1 MPQAPNIR
9 RSRDALD
16 QSIDDRCRSTHRSVI
31 KGQEMTAY
39 FDSSHSHDQADFACR
54 STSGTSNPGRGG
66 SIISQSRDQKEPR
79 VAIVHYWL
87 VGMRGGEKVVEAL
100 CQLYPQA
107 DIFTHVYVPGAMS
120 PTIRAHRVTT
130 SFIGSLP
137 RAARAYKSYL
147 PLMPM
152 ALEQLDL
159 RGYDLVISSESGPA
173 KGVIPPAGA
182 LHICYCHSPMRYV
195 WNMFHD
201 YRERSGPLTRW
212 LMPPLSH
219 YIRTWD
225 AVSANRVHDFV
236 ANSRTVAQR
245 LRSYYRR
252 DATVIHPPV
261 DTAAFAPVPPEELG
275 DYHLMVGELVR
286 YKRPEL
292 AVEAFN
298 RAGLKLIVI
307 GGGEMLDELRALA
320 GPTVQ
325 ILGSQPFAAL
335 QHHYAR
341 AKALIF
347 PGEEDF
353 GIVPL
358 EAMASGR
365 PVVAFGR
372 GGATETVID
381 GVTGTF
387 FMEQTVDALLE
398 AVDRCSRLSFSP
410 EIAVSHA
417 RQYGIDRFISEMRD
431 FIAQSF
437 EHHNQYIE

>member
-1 MPQAPNIR
+1 MKSQNIIT
-9 RSRDALD
+9 SFSSGPSHGPADVL
-16 QSIDDRCRSTHRSVI
+16 HRSHI
-31 KGQEMTAY
+31 
-39 FDSSHSHDQADFACR
+39 
-54 STSGTSNPGRGG
+54 GTPNRGPEAP
-66 SIISQSRDQKEPR
+66 IASQVRDKPELR
-79 VAIVHYWL
+79 VAIVHYWM

-100 CQLYPQA
+100 CRLYPHA

-137 RAARAYKSYL
+137 RAARAYKTYL
-147 PLMPM
+147 PLMPL

-201 YRERSGPLTRW
+201 YRERSGALTRW
-212 LMPPLSH
+212 LMPTLAH
-219 YIRTWD
+219 YIRNWD

-245 LRSYYRR
+245 LHSYYRR

-261 DTAAFAPVPPEELG
+261 DTDAFAPVPREELG

-286 YKRPEL
+286 YKRPDL

-298 RAGLKLIVI
+298 RAGLKLVVI
-307 GGGEMLDELRALA
+307 GGGEMLEELRTLA
-320 GPTVQ
+320 GPTVT
-325 ILGSQPFAAL
+325 ILGPQPFAAL

-353 GIVPL
+353 GIVPV

-387 FMEQTVDALLE
+387 FTEQTVDALLD
-398 AVDRCSRLSFSP
+398 AVQRCGEMPFSP
-410 EIAVSHA
+410 DVAVAHA
-417 RQYGIDRFISEMRD
+417 RQYGTERFMVEMQDFIS
-431 FIAQSF
+431 QSL
-437 EHHNQYIE
+437 ERHNR

>member
-1 MPQAPNIR
+1 MPRTSYVRQSSSDASVTPCVPARVVHSSVSGVRVESHGTDTDLSAPPRVN
-9 RSRDALD
+9 D
-16 QSIDDRCRSTHRSVI
+16 QLTGFSASDP
-31 KGQEMTAY
+31 A
-39 FDSSHSHDQADFACR
+39 
-54 STSGTSNPGRGG
+54 SGTSFA
-66 SIISQSRDQKEPR
+66 SQVRTSSEMR

-87 VGMRGGEKVVEAL
+87 IGMRGGEKVVEAL
-100 CQLYPQA
+100 CAMYPHA
-107 DIFTHVYVPGAMS
+107 DIFTHVYEPGAMS

-147 PLMPM
+147 PLMPL

-182 LHICYCHSPMRYV
+182 LHVCYCHSPMRYV

-225 AVSANRVHDFV
+225 AVSANRVHEFV

-252 DATVIHPPV
+252 DSTVIHPPV
-261 DTAAFAPVPPEELG
+261 DTTSFASVSPAELG

-292 AVEAFN
+292 AVQAFN
-298 RAGLKLIVI
+298 RSGLKLVVI
-307 GGGEMLDELRALA
+307 GGGEMLNELRAMA
-320 GPTVQ
+320 GPTVT
-325 ILGSQPFAAL
+325 ILGPQPFASL

-341 AKALIF
+341 ARALIF

-353 GIVPL
+353 GIVPV

-372 GGATETVID
+372 GGATETVIE

-387 FMEQTVDALLE
+387 FMEQTVDALLD
-398 AVDRCSRLSFSP
+398 AVERCARMPFSP
-410 EIAVSHA
+410 EAAVSHA
-417 RQYGIDRFISEMRD
+417 GKYGVARFSLEMES
-431 FIAQSF
+431 FITQALIR
-437 EHHNQYIE
+437 HNE